1 MKLKPLAVEPSA
13 VAQLRADEVEEALFV
28 DDHLDAIVFERLVVI
43 VHDVVEIQLVHE
55 PAASAAG
62 YAHANE
68 TPGWAP
74 FLRKQALN
82 LVACIVIDFDHEWK
96 TCEKNTPFGG
106 CKGTLFG
113 FNPNKLVALFPPT
126 ASHLW
131 DMAGASQSQP
141 RRSQAQLTTQFTTV
155 IGMSLTLFLMG
166 MLGLAALLGQWAN
179 AQMKQ
184 HVHVQVY
191 LQRDMNQAQI
201 DEARL
206 AIAADPSVAAVEY
219 LDPAEAAA
227 ELEAELGESFVSF
240 LGYVPLPPV
249 VDLVMRPDQV
259 SPEAIASAAARFES
273 MSGVAEVSWHG
284 DLLSSMQAGIDQLL
298 PVLMV
303 AAMLCLFVAL
313 ALLNNTIRLTVFARR
328 FLIRNM
334 QLVGARPR
342 LVRKPFVV
350 QGLML
355 GATSGLLAFAGTLGL
370 MTWFQPQL
378 GSLTLPW
385 MGLMAGAFVL
395 TGSILGAGFSS
406 FAVNRYLK
414 ADLSQLH

>member
-1 MKLKPLAVEPSA
+1 
-13 VAQLRADEVEEALFV
+13 
-28 DDHLDAIVFERLVVI
+28 
-43 VHDVVEIQLVHE
+43 
-55 PAASAAG
+55 
-62 YAHANE
+62 
-68 TPGWAP
+68 
-74 FLRKQALN
+74 
-82 LVACIVIDFDHEWK
+82 
-96 TCEKNTPFGG
+96 
-106 CKGTLFG
+106 
-113 FNPNKLVALFPPT
+113 
-126 ASHLW
+126 
-131 DMAGASQSQP
+131 MAGATTSRP

-166 MLGLAALLGQWAN
+166 MLGLVALLGQWATT
-179 AQMKQ
+179 QMKQ

-191 LQRDMNQAQI
+191 LQRDMSQPQI

-227 ELEAELGESFVSF
+227 ELESELGESFVSF

-259 SPEAIASAAARFES
+259 SPEDIGAAAARLES
-273 MSGVAEVSWHG
+273 IPGVADVSWHG
-284 DLLSSMQAGIDQLL
+284 DLLSSIQAGIEQLMPML
-298 PVLMV
+298 TV
-303 AAMLCLFVAL
+303 AAILCLLVAL

-355 GATSGLLAFAGTLGL
+355 GATSGLFAFAGTLGL
-370 MTWFQPQL
+370 MTWFQAQL
-378 GSLTLPW
+378 GTLTLSW
-385 MGLMAGAFVL
+385 VGLMVSVFVL
-395 TGSILGAGFSS
+395 TGSLLGAGFSS

>member
-1 MKLKPLAVEPSA
+1 
-13 VAQLRADEVEEALFV
+13 
-28 DDHLDAIVFERLVVI
+28 
-43 VHDVVEIQLVHE
+43 
-55 PAASAAG
+55 
-62 YAHANE
+62 
-68 TPGWAP
+68 
-74 FLRKQALN
+74 
-82 LVACIVIDFDHEWK
+82 
-96 TCEKNTPFGG
+96 
-106 CKGTLFG
+106 
-113 FNPNKLVALFPPT
+113 
-126 ASHLW
+126 
-131 DMAGASQSQP
+131 MAGATTSRP

-166 MLGLAALLGQWAN
+166 MLGLVALLGQWATT
-179 AQMKQ
+179 QMKQ

-191 LQRDMNQAQI
+191 LQRDMSQPQI

-227 ELEAELGESFVSF
+227 ELESELGESFVSF

-259 SPEAIASAAARFES
+259 SHEDIGAAAARFES
-273 MSGVAEVSWHG
+273 IPGVADVSWHG
-284 DLLSSMQAGIDQLL
+284 DLLSSIQAGIEQLMPML
-298 PVLMV
+298 TV
-303 AAMLCLFVAL
+303 AAILCLLVAL

-355 GATSGLLAFAGTLGL
+355 GATSGLFAFAGTLGL
-370 MTWFQPQL
+370 MTWFQAQL
-378 GSLTLPW
+378 GTLTLSW
-385 MGLMAGAFVL
+385 VGLMVSVFVL
-395 TGSILGAGFSS
+395 TGSLLGAGFSS

>member
-1 MKLKPLAVEPSA
+1 MS
-13 VAQLRADEVEEALFV
+13 
-28 DDHLDAIVFERLVVI
+28 
-43 VHDVVEIQLVHE
+43 
-55 PAASAAG
+55 
-62 YAHANE
+62 
-68 TPGWAP
+68 
-74 FLRKQALN
+74 
-82 LVACIVIDFDHEWK
+82 
-96 TCEKNTPFGG
+96 
-106 CKGTLFG
+106 
-113 FNPNKLVALFPPT
+113 
-126 ASHLW
+126 
-131 DMAGASQSQP
+131 GASKSQP

-191 LQRDMNQAQI
+191 LQREMSPSQI

-206 AIAADPSVAAVEY
+206 AIAADPSVAALEY
-219 LDPAEAAA
+219 LDPAEAAE

-249 VDLVMRPDQV
+249 IDLVMRPDHV
-259 SPEAIASAAARFES
+259 SPEVIADAAARFES
-273 MSGVAEVSWHG
+273 LPGVAEVSWHG
-284 DLLSSMQAGIDQLL
+284 DLLSSMQAGIDRLL
-298 PVLMV
+298 PVLTV
-303 AAMLCLFVAL
+303 AAVICLAVAL

-355 GATSGLLAFAGTLGL
+355 GATSGLLAFAGILGL
-370 MTWFQPQL
+370 MTWFQAQL
-378 GSLTLPW
+378 GTLTLPW
-385 MGLMAGAFVL
+385 MGLMANVFVL

>member
-1 MKLKPLAVEPSA
+1 
-13 VAQLRADEVEEALFV
+13 
-28 DDHLDAIVFERLVVI
+28 
-43 VHDVVEIQLVHE
+43 
-55 PAASAAG
+55 
-62 YAHANE
+62 
-68 TPGWAP
+68 
-74 FLRKQALN
+74 
-82 LVACIVIDFDHEWK
+82 
-96 TCEKNTPFGG
+96 
-106 CKGTLFG
+106 
-113 FNPNKLVALFPPT
+113 
-126 ASHLW
+126 
-131 DMAGASQSQP
+131 MAGATTSRP

-166 MLGLAALLGQWAN
+166 MLGLVALLGQWATT
-179 AQMKQ
+179 QMKQ

-191 LQRDMNQAQI
+191 LQRDMSQPQI

-227 ELEAELGESFVSF
+227 ELESELGESFVSF

-259 SPEAIASAAARFES
+259 SPEDIGAAAARFES
-273 MSGVAEVSWHG
+273 IPGVADVSWHG
-284 DLLSSMQAGIDQLL
+284 DLLSSIQAGIEQLMPIL
-298 PVLMV
+298 TV
-303 AAMLCLFVAL
+303 AAILCLLVAL

-355 GATSGLLAFAGTLGL
+355 GATSGLFAFAGTLGL
-370 MTWFQPQL
+370 MTWFQAQL
-378 GSLTLPW
+378 GTLTLSW
-385 MGLMAGAFVL
+385 VGLMVSVFVL
-395 TGSILGAGFSS
+395 TGSLLGAGFSS

>member
-1 MKLKPLAVEPSA
+1 M
-13 VAQLRADEVEEALFV
+13 
-28 DDHLDAIVFERLVVI
+28 
-43 VHDVVEIQLVHE
+43 
-55 PAASAAG
+55 
-62 YAHANE
+62 
-68 TPGWAP
+68 
-74 FLRKQALN
+74 
-82 LVACIVIDFDHEWK
+82 
-96 TCEKNTPFGG
+96 
-106 CKGTLFG
+106 
-113 FNPNKLVALFPPT
+113 
-126 ASHLW
+126 
-131 DMAGASQSQP
+131 
-141 RRSQAQLTTQFTTV
+141 
-155 IGMSLTLFLMG
+155 
-166 MLGLAALLGQWAN
+166 
-179 AQMKQ
+179 
-184 HVHVQVY
+184 
-191 LQRDMNQAQI
+191 
-201 DEARL
+201 
-206 AIAADPSVAAVEY
+206 EY

-249 VDLVMRPDQV
+249 VDLVMRPNQV

-350 QGLML
+350 QGFML